1 MRLTKREK
9 LLASCLVVFTAA
21 WLLFAFIVKPA
32 YERVQ
37 TLSRVIPQKEDGLRK
52 LYAESAEFI
61 SLSDELNNLRE
72 KMASQEGFQLLPF
85 LESQIQILSL
95 TDNVEAM
102 KQNVLPLESNYSQ
115 TIVEVKL
122 QNLTL
127 AQLVDFLWQ
136 VESQNVLAAVKSLY
150 IRKSAE
156 SKDLLDSTIEI
167 TNIKLLET

>member
-9 LLASCLVVFTAA
+9 LLASSLVVFTAI
-21 WLLFAFIVKPA
+21 WLLFAFVVKPA

-37 TLSRVIPQKEDGLRK
+37 TLGRVIPQKEDELRR
-52 LYAESAEFI
+52 LYDETAEFV
-61 SLSDELNNLRE
+61 SLTNQLNNLRE

-102 KQNVLPLESNYSQ
+102 KQNVIPIESNYSQ

-127 AQLVDFLWQ
+127 AQLIDFLRH
-136 VESQNVLAAVKSLY
+136 VESQNVLAVVKSLY
-150 IRKSAE
+150 IRKNAE

-167 TNIKLLET
+167 INIKLLET